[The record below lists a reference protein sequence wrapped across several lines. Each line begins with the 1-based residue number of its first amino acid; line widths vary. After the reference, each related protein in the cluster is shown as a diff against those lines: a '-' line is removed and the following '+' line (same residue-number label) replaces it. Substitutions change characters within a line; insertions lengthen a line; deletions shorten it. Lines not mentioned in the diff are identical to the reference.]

1 MWRHVYGT
9 SSYRYGKVPVVHH
22 LVLLKMG
29 NQFRLWDMN
38 PETESGPKLVASFLN
53 LREANSFTSKF
64 LADIE
69 RR

>member
-1 MWRHVYGT
+1 
-9 SSYRYGKVPVVHH
+9 
-22 LVLLKMG
+22 MG